1 MKRLLFLFGIFLFI
15 QNFVF
20 AADTNIQTFS
30 NDKGLFGLKDK
41 ITGTVLVEPE
51 YRKLI
56 RVGDNS
62 WIAAKKTRYGLIDN
76 QGFILVPM
84 KYRHADRVLGKYAKL
99 GNDTDYGLYDENGNV
114 ILPPM
119 YSSIELLYGNMLL
132 TCRKYKYGV
141 SDFNG
146 NILLSNDFDDIYM
159 PTKETL
165 RIQYKGEWYELEK
178 ASPDNIELPENSKRV
193 TIDNTDIK
201 FTKLV
206 TDTGI
211 ASGYYTLTTADY
223 ILKIISSISPAYEQ
237 TIDDLMLSHG
247 ADTVNIVM
255 KMAWLPQF
263 PFVYVKKYIHNLMAP
278 NNGPLSPV
286 RQNIRRKLAH

>member
-1 MKRLLFLFGIFLFI
+1 MKKLLFLVGLALLF

-30 NDKGLFGLKDK
+30 NDEGLFGLKNK
-41 ITGTVLVEPE
+41 TTGVVIVEPI

-56 RVGDNS
+56 RIGDYS
-62 WIAAKKTRYGLIDN
+62 WIAAKKSRYGLIDN
-76 QGFILVPM
+76 QGFELVPM
-84 KYRHADRVLGKYAKL
+84 RYRHADRVLGKYAKL
-99 GNDTDYGLYDENGNV
+99 GNDNDYGLYDEKGNV
-114 ILPPM
+114 ILPQM

-141 SDFNG
+141 TDLNG
-146 NILLSNDFDDIYM
+146 NILLPNEFDDIYM
-159 PTKETL
+159 PDKESL
-165 RIQYKGEWYELEK
+165 RILYKGEWYEFEK
-178 ASPDNIELPENSKRV
+178 ASPDNIVPPSSKHIKIADTDV
-193 TIDNTDIK
+193 T

-263 PFVYVKKYIHNLMAP
+263 PFVYVKKYINNLMAP
-278 NNGPLSPV
+278 NNGPLLPV
-286 RQNIRRKLAH
+286 RQNIQRKLAH